1 MKAMTPA
8 CGTAAMV
15 AEGKAEKYH
24 AAVPVVRSVSAMHRY
39 PSARLR
45 IPTRIRQV
53 GVQCRYLV

>member
-1 MKAMTPA
+1 MKGLMPA
-8 CGTAAMV
+8 CGTAAVV

-24 AAVPVVRSVSAMHRY
+24 AAVTIARSASAMHRY
-39 PSARLR
+39 PSAWLK